1 MEEKKVW
8 YLGERAEQ
16 LAIVYLSRRDD
27 LMITRPTETEY
38 GFDLIVSLTQ
48 AGNYTG
54 RIFGVQVK
62 AIRSHKQVRKAS
74 PAGQEFMI
82 AHKPDRI
89 PRDIP
94 FPLCLFLFTMD
105 DDAGFYKWIKKPG
118 DGMDGTP
125 PLALDDTAT
134 FRQLNNE
141 ALDQMIAEVN
151 HWYEQRLK
159 IPA

>member
-27 LMITRPTETEY
+27 LTITRPTEADY
-38 GFDLIVSLTQ
+38 GFDLTVSLMQ
-48 AGNYTG
+48 SGNYTG

-62 AIRSHKQVRKAS
+62 AIRSHKQIRKAS
-74 PAGQEFMI
+74 PTGKEFI
-82 AHKPDRI
+82 IEHKPERI

-94 FPLCLFLFTMD
+94 FPLCLFVFTMD

-118 DGMDGTP
+118 ASADGIP

-134 FRQLNNE
+134 FHQLSHE
-141 ALDQMIAEVN
+141 ALDQLISEVN
-151 HWYEQRLK
+151 QWYEQRLK